1 MKFLEAKEKFIETW
15 GSLGTQWGI
24 NKTIAQI
31 HALLLIS
38 PEPLSTDT
46 IMQELTISRGNAN
59 MNIRAL
65 LDWNLI
71 YKKSIAGDRKEYFI
85 AEKDIWKWSHRI
97 AKIRKQKEL
106 DPMLQAL
113 KEMSE
118 VEKGKSVEE
127 KEFLKQ
133 LTEIK
138 DFTEMVDSLGDK
150 LINSNKGEMLMKVM
164 KLIL

>member
-1 MKFLEAKEKFIETW
+1 MKHTEAKEKFLETW
-15 GSLGTQWGI
+15 GTLGTQWGI

-38 PEPLSTDT
+38 AEPISTDT
-46 IMQELTISRGNAN
+46 VMEELTISRGNAN
-59 MNIRAL
+59 MSLRTL
-65 LDWNLI
+65 VDWQLV
-71 YKKSIAGDRKEYFI
+71 YKKTIAGDRKEYFI

-106 DPMLQAL
+106 DPMLTAL
-113 KEMSE
+113 KEIAG
-118 VEKGKSVEE
+118 VQKGKTAEE
-127 KEFLKQ
+127 KEFEKQ
-133 LTEIK
+133 INEIK
-138 DFTEMVDSLGDK
+138 KFTEMVDSLGDK